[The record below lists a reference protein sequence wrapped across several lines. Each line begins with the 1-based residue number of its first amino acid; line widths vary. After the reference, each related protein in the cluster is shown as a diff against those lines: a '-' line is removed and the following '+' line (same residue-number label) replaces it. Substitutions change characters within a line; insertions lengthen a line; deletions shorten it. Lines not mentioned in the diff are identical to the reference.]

1 MSNLKLVKS
10 DNFGKVKCDFWRDE
24 NGDIL
29 MTREQIGR
37 ALGYADPHR
46 AIYKIHE
53 RNRDRLDKFSVVSK
67 LTTTDGKAYETYL
80 YTAKGV
86 YEICRFSRQPKADI
100 FMDWVW
106 DVVES
111 IRKHGAYMTPEK
123 IEEVLLNPDTIIQLA
138 TTLKEEQQKRI
149 QAERQLEEQKPKV
162 IFADAVSTSRTS
174 ILVGEL
180 AKIMRQN
187 GIDTGQNRLFQWLR
201 DNGYLIKRKGT
212 DYNMPTQYS
221 MDLGLFE
228 VKETVITHADGHT
241 SISKTPKVTGK
252 GQIYFINKFKEIQ
265 NREKNAYTYPA
276 GRTAR
281 GGVS

>member
-281 GGVS
+281 GR

>member
-265 NREKNAYTYPA
+265 
-276 GRTAR
+276 R
-281 GGVS
+281 GVE

>member
-1 MSNLKLVKS
+1 LNRRDNISNLKLVKS
-10 DNFGKVKCDFWRDE
+10 DSFGKVKCDFWRDE

-53 RNRDRLDKFSVVSK
+53 RNRDRLDKFSVVAK

-265 NREKNAYTYPA
+265 N
-276 GRTAR
+276 
-281 GGVS
+281 GVRAN

>member
-1 MSNLKLVKS
+1 MNNQNLQLIKTE
-10 DNFGKVKCDFWRDE
+10 NFGTIQCDFWRDE

-37 ALGYADPHR
+37 ALGYAEPR
-46 AIYKIHE
+46 KAIQKIHE
-53 RNRDRLDKFSVVSK
+53 RNKDRLDKFSVVTK

-162 IFADAVSTSRTS
+162 IFADAVSTSGTS

-201 DNGYLIKRKGT
+201 DNGYLIKRKGA

-252 GQIYFINKFKEIQ
+252 GQIYFINKF
-265 NREKNAYTYPA
+265 R
-276 GRTAR
+276 
-281 GGVS
+281 